1 MAGNVREW
9 GVNEIRDE
17 RERRVTLGGRWN
29 DPGYMF
35 TLADNVPAF
44 DRSSGNGLRLVE
56 HPGGE
61 VVSGELSGPFA
72 RALGIWLTPRSY
84 QMRSLKYS

>member
-44 DRSSGNGLRLVE
+44 DRSSGNGLRLVSSTLAARWSPVSSRVPLHE
-56 HPGGE
+56 HWG
-61 VVSGELSGPFA
+61 SG
-72 RALGIWLTPRSY
+72 
-84 QMRSLKYS
+84 